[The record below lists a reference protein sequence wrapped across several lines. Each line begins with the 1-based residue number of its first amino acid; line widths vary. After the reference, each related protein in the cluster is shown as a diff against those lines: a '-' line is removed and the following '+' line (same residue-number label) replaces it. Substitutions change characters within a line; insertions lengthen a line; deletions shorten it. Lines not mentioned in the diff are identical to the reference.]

1 MADAIKAAADALV
14 AANAQLAAN
23 PNSDNA
29 KAAVRNAMDALM
41 AAVTAYQPSAGPSG
55 GPSGGRRRKSRR
67 QTRRRR
73 I

>member
-23 PNSDNA
+23 PDSDNA
-29 KAAVRNAMDALM
+29 KAAVRNAMAALM
-41 AAVTAYQPSAGPSG
+41 AAITAYQPSA